1 VKGNSDAWGVTCI
14 AWGVD
19 CIGWTFESIA
29 WGVESTTA
37 ESIDK
42 LNQDNASS
50 SFSRSF
56 IDTDICE

>member
-1 VKGNSDAWGVTCI
+1 VKGNSDARGVEYV
-14 AWGVD
+14 A
-19 CIGWTFESIA
+19 WTFESIA

-56 IDTDICE
+56 INTDIFE